1 VEEILGSL
9 EQTDLLPKEVCI
21 LDCFDKV
28 FIWNGKDAS
37 EAEKASSEGFA
48 KKFLETDPR
57 GRSIE
62 TPILFE
68 NQGLFFYHFFVYEN
82 VLEDESDDFKTYFPE
97 WDNNCFVDPHQVLLE
112 MAVQMK
118 LLTQRQTIC

>member
-1 VEEILGSL
+1 MEEILGSL

-68 NQGLFFYHFFVYEN
+68 NQGLFYYGLF
-82 VLEDESDDFKTYFPE
+82 
-97 WDNNCFVDPHQVLLE
+97 C
-112 MAVQMK
+112 
-118 LLTQRQTIC
+118 